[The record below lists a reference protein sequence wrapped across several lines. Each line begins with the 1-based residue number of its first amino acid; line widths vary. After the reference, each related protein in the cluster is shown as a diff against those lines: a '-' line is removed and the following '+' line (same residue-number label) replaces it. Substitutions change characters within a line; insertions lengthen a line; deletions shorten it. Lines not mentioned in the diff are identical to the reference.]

1 MTVHS
6 LIVLRHG
13 ESEYND
19 QNKFCGWID
28 IKLSD
33 KGKEEAKNAG
43 QLIKTEKF
51 NIKKVY
57 TSKLSRSIQ
66 TGHIILDELNKLYL
80 DHSKLWE
87 LNERHY
93 GEFQGEDREDIY
105 NRFGKEQYNYIRR
118 NFNGKPPPIKN
129 DQSIDERYENIDV
142 PNGES
147 LKEVMDRFIP
157 TFERILQELTS
168 DVLII
173 THGSVVRSIIKY
185 LNNVD
190 DQDISKIEI
199 PTGIPIIF
207 EIENLKLI
215 NHHYYLDQ
223 ELAKKNI
230 EKYEK
235 KTYSN

>member
-1 MTVHS
+1 
-6 LIVLRHG
+6 
-13 ESEYND
+13 
-19 QNKFCGWID
+19 
-28 IKLSD
+28 
-33 KGKEEAKNAG
+33 
-43 QLIKTEKF
+43 
-51 NIKKVY
+51 
-57 TSKLSRSIQ
+57 
-66 TGHIILDELNKLYL
+66 
-80 DHSKLWE
+80 
-87 LNERHY
+87 
-93 GEFQGEDREDIY
+93 
-105 NRFGKEQYNYIRR
+105 
-118 NFNGKPPPIKN
+118 
-129 DQSIDERYENIDV
+129 
-142 PNGES
+142 
-147 LKEVMDRFIP
+147 MDRFIP
-157 TFERILQELTS
+157 TFEKILQELTS

-215 NHHYYLDQ
+215 NRHYYLDQ